1 MEVARVRTLHGD
13 YGQERQTSHKKKKK
27 TMQVNHNGM
36 ASTGYS
42 KTKQNK
48 NLSI

>member
-1 MEVARVRTLHGD
+1 MEVARVRTLHAD
-13 YGQERQTSHKKKKK
+13 YVQERKASHKKK

-42 KTKQNK
+42 KTKQK